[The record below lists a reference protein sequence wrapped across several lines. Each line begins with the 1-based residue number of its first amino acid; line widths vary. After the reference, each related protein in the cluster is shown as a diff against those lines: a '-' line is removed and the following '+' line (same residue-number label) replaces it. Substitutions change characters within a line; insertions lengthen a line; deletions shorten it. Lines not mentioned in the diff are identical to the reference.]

1 MLTNII
7 GLYYRFKYMS
17 KRCHFYKARNS
28 KFTNLTINHMNSFF
42 IECISKVF
50 TSKNIEILWENRK
63 STENIISLDTD
74 LPIRYKLNDLGT
86 RNIEIMLQSKFGFYF
101 KCIALVE
108 DEDILFPREF
118 DGLSPNLKLLPFKKY
133 GLKPEINVMIGAY
146 SMDSLMLS
154 MKNEDV
160 KTFFSNET
168 EFEMLKADDGTMQT
182 FRKQKSGG
190 ILSWDITEDLYRSEL
205 DSDAISA
212 FKLVNGQY
220 DVLSTLNSNKWLERL
235 IPQRLLEIYTI
246 ENTSRQYIYEFYI
259 DDNRLEIIL
268 PLNGKN
274 NNPQIDMGYLRDG
287 FILQISSLDLDR
299 HLENLIPKEEVYSY
313 FLDEHLIDS
322 IMLSNLKSLIDNHIK
337 KYGRILSAELEIY
350 VAECILII
358 DVYTEKVRDKSFK
371 DEKKKTFDMFFNL
384 FNNQLPDD
392 WKV

>member
-1 MLTNII
+1 
-7 GLYYRFKYMS
+7 
-17 KRCHFYKARNS
+17 
-28 KFTNLTINHMNSFF
+28 MNSFF

-50 TSKNIEILWENRK
+50 TSKNIEILWENRN

-118 DGLSPNLKLLPFKKY
+118 DGLSPNLKLSPFKKY

-299 HLENLIPKEEVYSY
+299 HLENLIPKEEVYCY

-337 KYGRILSAELEIY
+337 KHGRISSAELEIY